1 MPENE
6 HKYWPR
12 KNKMTYSYFPHTILG
27 FGKICKC
34 FSYVLIHTFYLFI
47 LGKNISTI
55 CHRSPVNSTTGRMST
70 LCFDPSRH
78 FITNL
83 KETPSASISSY
94 TATTVGDDVYLIGGR
109 DSGTFTNK
117 VDQVTDTALKFSLST
132 KKWQELCPIPSK
144 IVHHQAAVFKRVLY
158 VCGGITVSNGEP
170 VVSRKT
176 YAYDTEVNMWMS
188 RCDMNDARRDFHLE
202 VVADKLVASG
212 GKNAASECVTTVEIY
227 DRIINQWMILNGPGT
242 YQFFRPVS
250 LVREDITIVVGDN
263 KDGESADTWSGTV
276 TTSSVKRQVLSVEGG
291 Q

>member
-1 MPENE
+1 MQENE

-12 KNKMTYSYFPHTILG
+12 KNKTTYSFIPHTILG

-34 FSYVLIHTFYLFI
+34 FSYVLIHSFYLFI

-94 TATTVGDDVYLIGGR
+94 TATTVGDDVYLIVGR

-144 IVHHQAAVFKRVLY
+144 IIQHQAAIFKRVLY
-158 VCGGITVSNGEP
+158 VCGGITVLNGEP

-176 YAYDTEVNMWMS
+176 YAYDTEVN
-188 RCDMNDARRDFHLE
+188 
-202 VVADKLVASG
+202 
-212 GKNAASECVTTVEIY
+212 T
-227 DRIINQWMILNGPGT
+227 P
-242 YQFFRPVS
+242 
-250 LVREDITIVVGDN
+250 
-263 KDGESADTWSGTV
+263 SA
-276 TTSSVKRQVLSVEGG
+276 VLSFMTLSKVFLTDLKAPDTNLFVKPCSLSKYKLKPDIKSYMEDGG
-291 Q
+291 YCSPFSFLISTMKSQRSACSSSTSFALASILLISLL